1 MKITLSIIIGSLML
15 AILATVLV
23 ESRLPRRLSERTAVK
38 FAGFAVLCCYVVCIG
53 VVSALLSHCFNI
65 REWLAILIAVPLGA
79 LFWHCLQKPLRVE
92 NGPETCRG

>member
-23 ESRLPRRLSERTAVK
+23 ESRLSERTAVK

-92 NGPETCRG
+92 NGPETCSG